1 MLLENDTNF
10 SGIKSLDMKNEI
22 RKTEGRKVSV
32 EQCKKMLNKNGN
44 NYTDEEVEKIRD
56 FLYILVHIEMEYIKN
71 RINHD
76 EEKLHT
82 LHPSEY
88 RRAS

>member
-1 MLLENDTNF
+1 MVIIFQEL
-10 SGIKSLDMKNEI
+10 IKSKDMENEI
-22 RKTEGRKVSV
+22 RKTGRRKVSV
-32 EQCKKMLNKNGN
+32 EQCKKMLNRNGN

-56 FLYILVHIEMEYIKN
+56 FLYILVHIEMEYIKT
-71 RINHD
+71 RINHE